1 MKSKEF
7 ILIIENIFFAVLYCI
22 FGTLFLTHFYSDA
35 FTLYINGNGGF
46 IGNFLNQTFL
56 NQILLINSQI
66 SYYFLIILILFLF
79 LKSINFNPIKFYKLI
94 KSLSFLKKKEEKNY
108 TDKSEI
114 ISEYIPQDE
123 IKNLIQEDLPFI
135 KAENKKDNKIKFKLP
150 SLDLLKIPSK
160 KEREG

>member
-22 FGTLFLTHFYSDA
+22 FGTLFLTHYYSDA

-46 IGNFLNQTFL
+46 IGNFLNQTYL
-56 NQILLINSQI
+56 NQILLINNQI

-79 LKSINFNPIKFYKLI
+79 LKSINFNPFKFYELI
-94 KSLSFLKKKEEKNY
+94 LKSLSLFKKKEEKNY

-135 KAENKKDNKIKFKLP
+135 KAENKTDSKIKFKLP
-150 SLDLLKIPSK
+150 GLELLKIPF
-160 KEREG
+160 